1 MDALCIPG
9 MQRLLGNARVALRVY
24 RRILYQSIHSPAI
37 FSTTW
42 RATGRHKFQMGDN
55 RKWSSPMTLTGHLF
69 ITVSSEDITSLFN
82 TLVIL
87 AFFFRIPK
95 GFEEAPSRYFVKTL
109 HSFVFSAD
117 IACRDVIF
125 SQKSAIS
132 ILKNTFVIRSSI
144 WVRAFWRELRR
155 KNLPRGFVVVYWT
168 G

>member
-1 MDALCIPG
+1 MDTLCIPG
-9 MQRLLGNARVALRVY
+9 MQRLLGNARVALKVY

-55 RKWSSPMTLTGHLF
+55 RKRSSPMTLTGRLF

-82 TLVIL
+82 TLVVL
-87 AFFFRIPK
+87 AFFWIPK
-95 GFEEAPSRYFVKTL
+95 GFEEVPSKYFVKTL
-109 HSFVFSAD
+109 HSFVFSSH

-144 WVRAFWRELRR
+144 WVRALWRELRW